1 MPLIRVPI
9 GMDGPVID
17 LGIWLARALA
27 HALVARGKVVP
38 PPHTIRA
45 LIDTGADRT
54 AIHPK
59 ALALIASP
67 PSGTTLVRRPGATT
81 TTARRVNLHD
91 VRLALGGAVVSPA
104 RGSWAEIEAAAVVP
118 ADPSVLALIG
128 RDMLAHCQF
137 GYDGPKGELLLVC

>member
-9 GMDGPVID
+9 GVDGPVID
-17 LGIWLARALA
+17 LGIWMARAIA
-27 HALVARGKVVP
+27 HALVARGLVVP
-38 PPHTIRA
+38 HPQTIRA

-54 AIHPK
+54 AIHPS

-67 PSGTTLVRRPGATT
+67 PSGTVLVRRPGPSTAT
-81 TTARRVNLHD
+81 RRVNLHD
-91 VRLALGGAVVSPA
+91 VRLAFGGAVVSPT
-104 RGSWAEIEAAAVVP
+104 RGPWVEVESAAVVP

-137 GYDGPKGELLLVC
+137 VYDGLKGELLLVC